1 MGTTKVE
8 IFTQNENELASFAKA
23 LGHPARIRILE
34 FLSKSNTCYCGEI
47 VDEIGLAQSTVSQH
61 LKELRKAEIIKGD
74 VEGASICYCIN
85 EGKWNKSKQKLETLF
100 NFVSAQCC

>member
-8 IFTQNENELASFAKA
+8 IFTQNENDLASFAKA

-61 LKELRKAEIIKGD
+61 LKELRKAEIIRGD

-85 EGKWNKSKQKLETLF
+85 EGKWTESKEKLEELF